1 MRAVV
6 YTKSLPVSDPACFVE
21 VELERPV
28 PGPRDLLVKVEA
40 VSVNPVDFKVRKR
53 DDPGGKPKVI
63 GYDAAGTVEAVGHD
77 AKLFKPGDAVFYAG
91 SITRPGTNSEYHLVD
106 ERIVGRKPKSLGFAD
121 AAALPLTAMTAW
133 ELFFDRMG
141 LGVGQGHVGQRS
153 LLILGGSGGVGS
165 AAIQIARALTG
176 MVVIATASRPE
187 TKAWVEKLG
196 AHHVIDHSKP
206 LAEQL
211 AAIGHPMV
219 DAIAAFAGSKGQA
232 AALLDLIAP
241 QGRIGLIEGDALSE
255 LAPADLGKLQQKCA
269 SLNFEFMFARPRFET
284 PDMIRQHEIL
294 DEIADLVDAG
304 RIRTTI
310 TKKLSPISASTMR
323 EAHALSESGKT
334 IGKIVLE
341 GWG

>member
-1 MRAVV
+1 MRAVA

-40 VSVNPVDFKVRKR
+40 VSVNPVDFKVRRR

-63 GYDAAGTVEAVGHD
+63 GYDAAGTVEAIGAEV
-77 AKLFKPGDAVFYAG
+77 KLFKPGDAVFYAG

-106 ERIVGRKPKSLGFAD
+106 ERIVGRKPKSLGFAE

-133 ELFFDRMG
+133 ELFFDRMD
-141 LGVGQGHVGQRS
+141 LGKGHAGERS
-153 LLILGGSGGVGS
+153 LLILGGAGGVGS
-165 AAIQIARALTG
+165 AAIQIASVLTG
-176 MVVIATASRPE
+176 MTIIATASRPE
-187 TKAWVEKLG
+187 TVAWVKSLG
-196 AHHVIDHSKP
+196 AHYVIDHSKP
-206 LAEQL
+206 LGEQL

-232 AALLDLIAP
+232 SALLDLIAP
-241 QGRIGLIEGDALSE
+241 QGRIGLIEGDALAD
-255 LAPADLGKLQQKCA
+255 LAPGEIGKLQQKCA
-269 SLNFEFMFARPRFET
+269 SLHFEFMFARPRYET
-284 PDMIRQHEIL
+284 ADMIRQHEIL

-310 TKKLSPISASTMR
+310 AKKLSPISASTLR

-341 GWG
+341 GWGR